1 MSDTHTPAHRYIIR
15 RALTPGYD
23 LWHVI
28 DTDTDLSY
36 GCFAHDSARRLA
48 ARLNEKES

>member
-15 RALTPGYD
+15 RALTPYE

-36 GCFAHDSARRLA
+36 GCFAHDSARRIA

>member
-15 RALTPGYD
+15 RALAPYE

-36 GCFAHDSARRLA
+36 GCFAHDSARRIA